1 MSRGRKPPS
10 QRQLRVAKL
19 VRQALGEAFVMRR
32 IDEPGLDLAGVS
44 VTEVDISPDLK
55 QATVYVRPLLAEQKE
70 GLAEA
75 LNENAGRIRAVIAPA
90 LKGLKFM
97 PRLVFA
103 LDTAADYGAHID
115 DLLRQARQDN
125 ND

>member
-19 VRQALGEAFVMRR
+19 VREALGEAFVMRR

-44 VTEVDISPDLK
+44 VTEVDVSPDLRR
-55 QATVYVRPLLAEQKE
+55 AVVYVRPLLAEQKE

-75 LNENAGRIRAVIAPA
+75 LNENTRRIRGVIAPA
-90 LKGLKFM
+90 LRNLKTM
-97 PRLVFA
+97 PRLEFR

-115 DLLRQARQDN
+115 ELLRQSRRDREG
-125 ND
+125 